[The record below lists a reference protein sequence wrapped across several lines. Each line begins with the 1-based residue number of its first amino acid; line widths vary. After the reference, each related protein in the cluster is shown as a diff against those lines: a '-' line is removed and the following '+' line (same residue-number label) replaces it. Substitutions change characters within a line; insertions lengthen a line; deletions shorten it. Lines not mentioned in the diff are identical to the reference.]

1 MDSLP
6 KEELEHVHV
15 HNVYNIIA
23 PHFSATRYKPWPIVD
38 NFLRGLNKGSI
49 GADVGCGNGKYLGVN
64 PDVFTVGSDR
74 SDKLIDIVRERGFE
88 AMVCD
93 NLRLPYRDSCFV
105 MTTSSFD
112 WRYKLQLTDLTR
124 ILQDFITSIAV
135 IHHMSSPERRLM
147 AVNELIRVLKPGGRV
162 LIFVWAFEQE
172 SRSKR
177 RFSEQDVFVPWKMP
191 KAIYGPASPQLNTAV
206 AEDGGDV
213 VYQRYYHLFK
223 EKELEQLV
231 RQAPDAVVEACGYD
245 RDNWYVIASKK
256 VL

>member
-38 NFLRGLNKGSI
+38 NFLKGLDKGSI

-64 PDVFTVGSDR
+64 LDVFTVGSDR
-74 SDKLIDIVRERGFE
+74 SENLIDIVRERGFE

-93 NLRLPYRDSCFV
+93 NLRLPYRDSCF
-105 MTTSSFD
+105 
-112 WRYKLQLTDLTR
+112 
-124 ILQDFITSIAV
+124 DFITSIAV
-135 IHHMSSPERRLM
+135 IHHMSSPERRLT

-191 KAIYGPASPQLNTAV
+191 KAIYGPASPQPNTAV

-223 EKELEQLV
+223 ENELEQLV
-231 RQAPDAVVEACGYD
+231 RQSTDAVVEACGYD